1 MRMPA
6 LILAVMAATLLMS
19 PASPRAGVNLSRKD
33 QTEESAKKIKE
44 LQKERIATLKEMADA
59 TFQMYKANRIE
70 FREVLEARLLLL
82 KAELDVAEKESDR
95 ITLYKNTIDVLKE
108 YETLAARKVEFGRG
122 STYSVLLAKAMRLEA
137 EINLERAK
145 AKEAKE
151 AK

>member
-1 MRMPA
+1 MPA
-6 LILAVMAATLLMS
+6 LILTVMAAALLMS
-19 PASPRAGVNLSRKD
+19 PASPQAKVNLSRKD

-59 TFQMYKANRIE
+59 ITRLFQSGHGSFDA
-70 FREVLEARLLLL
+70 VLEARLLLL
-82 KAELDVAEKESDR
+82 KAELDAAEKEADR
-95 ITLYKNTIDVLKE
+95 ITLYKNFVDESRKIENLAEAKVKAGRGTQASVLK
-108 YETLAARKVEFGRG
+108 V
-122 STYSVLLAKAMRLEA
+122 KAMRLEA